1 MATTALL
8 NIDDDSASKIAT
20 LDTPIPSDPF
30 EPQLYSVLVMPIG
43 SQPRTMGGIIIPQ
56 TTRDDQHWSYA
67 LARVVRL
74 GEFAFKSV
82 DWKRKFPDFDP
93 DVHGYKPGDLV
104 LINPKTPR
112 KQIYDGRLL
121 LQVGDNEI
129 QGRARPDQ
137 AEKFEFAGVKL
148 RYAEPQPI
156 HVSRETEAVA

>member
-56 TTRDDQHWSYA
+56 TTRDDQHWSFA
-67 LARVVRL
+67 LARVVAL
-74 GEFAFKSV
+74 GDFAFKSKA
-82 DWKRKFPDFDP
+82 WTEKFPDFDP
-93 DVHGYKPGDLV
+93 DKHAYRPGDLV